1 MSKLVTMSER
11 LIYLQN
17 RLKEIERRFNRVQQ
31 RYNQIHNYAIN
42 DKYKCFKD
50 LDLEVQELYLK
61 ELELLKQYKTIMTK
75 HIELYKEKYKHYL
88 G

>member
-17 RLKEIERRFNRVQQ
+17 KLKEIERQFNRVQQ

-61 ELELLKQYKTIMTK
+61 ELELLKQYKTIMSK